1 MINNNKKK
9 TNFEQSSDWILSII
23 FIENDINH
31 NVKRCSKSMKLKKV
45 EKQVL
50 PKSQAAT
57 SKTCYLI
64 LKNVT
69 YINIRIL

>member
-1 MINNNKKK
+1 
-9 TNFEQSSDWILSII
+9 
-23 FIENDINH
+23 
-31 NVKRCSKSMKLKKV
+31 MKLKKV

-69 YINIRIL
+69 FINIRIL